1 MLPEETKQRMIL
13 ALEQNLGIVTNA
25 CKAIGISR
33 PMHYKWLKEDAE
45 YRRAVKDME
54 NAALDFAESQ
64 LLKQI
69 QKGNPLSTIFYL
81 KCKGK
86 KRGYIEQNNLEIK
99 GNMVFRA
106 DFGKGDTI
114 HTTQESGQDTSS
126 HQLGQ

>member
-1 MLPEETKQRMIL
+1 MLPEETKQRMLL

-33 PMHYKWLKEDAE
+33 PMHYKWLKEDPE
-45 YRRAVKDME
+45 YRKAVKDME

-64 LLKQI
+64 LFQQI
-69 QKGNPLSTIFYL
+69 AKNNPLSTIFYL

-86 KRGYIEQNNLEIK
+86 KRGYIEQNNLEIR

-106 DFGKGDTI
+106 DFGKGDII
-114 HTTQESGQDTSS
+114 HTTQESEDNSQLN
-126 HQLGQ
+126 QLGE

>member
-1 MLPEETKQRMIL
+1 
-13 ALEQNLGIVTNA
+13 
-25 CKAIGISR
+25 
-33 PMHYKWLKEDAE
+33 MHYKWLKEDAE

-114 HTTQESGQDTSS
+114 HTTQESEENPRLDQ
-126 HQLGQ
+126 

>member
-1 MLPEETKQRMIL
+1 MKPDNFKEKMIQ
-13 ALEQNLGIVTNA
+13 ALELNLGNDTLS
-25 CKAIGISR
+25 CKAMNISR
-33 PMHYKWLKEDAE
+33 DTHYRWMREDKE

-106 DFGKGDTI
+106 DFGKGDII
-114 HTTQESGQDTSS
+114 HTTQESEENPRLDQ
-126 HQLGQ
+126 

>member
-25 CKAIGISR
+25 CKAIGISI

-126 HQLGQ
+126 HQLGE